1 MKSKREYIRR
11 YVLLTFALFVNALGV
26 AFITKA
32 TLGTSPISSLP
43 YVLSIFT
50 RFTLGEF
57 TFIHNFIFILIEVA
71 LMGWQGFR
79 NRYNE
84 VLVQIPIVLFFS
96 YSIDVCMTLLYDM
109 LPTTYFSRV
118 VDLGIGCVILAIGI
132 GWSVKANVAMNPG
145 EYVVQ
150 LIAQRVNKEFG
161 FVKLCFDCT
170 LVLLACA
177 VSLLFMHSVNGIRE
191 GTIIAALLV
200 GPIVHFLYPCWRL
213 FDKWLLA
220 KA

>member
-57 TFIHNFIFILIEVA
+57 TFIQNFIFILIEVA

-96 YSIDVCMTLLYDM
+96 YLTS
-109 LPTTYFSRV
+109 
-118 VDLGIGCVILAIGI
+118 A
-132 GWSVKANVAMNPG
+132 
-145 EYVVQ
+145 
-150 LIAQRVNKEFG
+150 
-161 FVKLCFDCT
+161 
-170 LVLLACA
+170 
-177 VSLLFMHSVNGIRE
+177 
-191 GTIIAALLV
+191 
-200 GPIVHFLYPCWRL
+200 
-213 FDKWLLA
+213 
-220 KA
+220 